1 MPTSEP
7 NTPITVLWGKQ
18 QVEVSTVDSELPG
31 ASDVDDRT
39 KLVKA
44 GLNTPLASLPE
55 DAWYAVARA
64 AVTPETVALQ
74 LRESQTSRNS
84 LLLEEHVDAATLRSV
99 HTRVWLSELFPAI
112 QPRTGQE
119 LLAVEDPQIQGMAE
133 HGRPQAILRYR
144 YQSLRHL
151 KEHVWQTISATLHR
165 NSYAESILARRVTR
179 ALIVHP
185 VIYDFDDGT
194 ESVCALVARD
204 GITRLASAWKVL
216 AGPDSEP
223 EAVADLA
230 VETLLAQHQP
240 STSEPAKPLTRRMAQ
255 ARQTRRERLHDEF
268 TKEIAKNGADEAPS
282 LRAIQIAQTYIVP
295 AHITVGTQAHERAS
309 LNAEDAFDDAL
320 RSILASVHVEF
331 RPWDDAAKNVE
342 VASRAL
348 KRVLHDRSGNSQNE
362 DGLQA
367 VYELAIG
374 RRRASD
380 TPQVYGNESIPGT
393 GLWRAVLLLHTL
405 TRPAIFEELRSRAKE
420 IKGDRRMTD
429 KGYAGLLGPIIDHP
443 WRSSKKSAA
452 QQARNAWSN
461 GGVLFKE
468 VLEDGWAPMVT
479 DDFTSLVGP
488 ALKGDQAARL
498 TLALAGGTALIADK
512 LLTRNVGS
520 AVGLTR
526 APGKVPFRGDAHK
539 IVEGLARRGNELG
552 FWTLALAAQRF
563 EDSRLPRNSGTKQ
576 QLGLPNGKDVA
587 AEGEYQHFVVD
598 LEAHDHLLREDGEPV
613 MLLEWDVVV
622 ASDQERARQVLGPP
636 SAPGADGDASNG
648 SDANYGS
655 ADSVLPPEVDK
666 TENPGE
672 ISDPAPDTEKPV
684 GQQLQ
689 DEQSSLISC
698 LAGAKTSLDKLEMLG
713 QAVTFPPPLG
723 TVDRWNELRETALH
737 ILNTI
742 QNHGGD
748 YGVDQSED
756 ESEDH

>member
-7 NTPITVLWGKQ
+7 ATPITVLWGKQ

-31 ASDVDDRT
+31 TSVVDDRI

-55 DAWYAVARA
+55 DAWHAVARA
-64 AVTPETVALQ
+64 TVTPDTVALQ
-74 LRESQTSRNS
+74 LRESQSDRTS

-133 HGRPQAILRYR
+133 DGKPQAILRYR

-151 KEHVWQTISATLHR
+151 RDHVWQTISATLHR

-185 VIYDFDDGT
+185 IIYDFDDGT

-216 AGPDSEP
+216 AGPDSDP

-240 STSEPAKPLTRRMAQ
+240 SASEPAKPLTRRMAQ
-255 ARQTRRERLHDEF
+255 ARKTRREGLREEF
-268 TKEIAKNGADEAPS
+268 TKEMAKGKTDEAPT
-282 LRAIQIAQTYIVP
+282 LRAIQIAQTYLVP
-295 AHITVGTQAHERAS
+295 AQVTVGAQAHERAS
-309 LNAEDAFDDAL
+309 LNADDAFDDAL

-348 KRVLHDRSGNSQNE
+348 KRVLHDRSGDSRNGG
-362 DGLQA
+362 GLHA
-367 VYELAIG
+367 VYELAVG

-380 TPQVYGNESIPGT
+380 TPQVYGDESIPGV

-405 TRPAIFEELRSRAKE
+405 TRPVIFEELRSRAKE

-443 WRSSKKSAA
+443 WRSTKKSAA

-479 DDFTSLVGP
+479 DDFATLVEP
-488 ALKGDQAARL
+488 ALKGSRDARL

-520 AVGLTR
+520 AVSLTR
-526 APGKVPFRGDAHK
+526 APGKVPFRGDTHK
-539 IVEGLARRGNELG
+539 IVEGLAQPGNELG

-576 QLGLPNGKDVA
+576 QLGLPNGQGTE
-587 AEGEYQHFVVD
+587 AEGDYQHIVVD
-598 LEAHDHLLREDGEPV
+598 LETHDRLLREGGEPV

-622 ASDQERARQVLGPP
+622 ASDQERARQMLGP
-636 SAPGADGDASNG
+636 STSTQSDGDTPEGANANG
-648 SDANYGS
+648 GS
-655 ADSVLPPEVDK
+655 AAPTPLTEGDETEGLGEVSDSV
-666 TENPGE
+666 
-672 ISDPAPDTEKPV
+672 PDAEKPV

-689 DEQSSLISC
+689 DKLRSLTNY
-698 LAGAKTSLDKLEMLG
+698 LADAKTCLDELETLG
-713 QAVTFPPPLG
+713 QAVTFPPLLG
-723 TVDRWNELRETALH
+723 TSDRWKELRETALH
-737 ILNTI
+737 ILNVI
-742 QNHGGD
+742 QNHEGD
-748 YGVDQSED
+748 YDVERTED
-756 ESEDH
+756 R